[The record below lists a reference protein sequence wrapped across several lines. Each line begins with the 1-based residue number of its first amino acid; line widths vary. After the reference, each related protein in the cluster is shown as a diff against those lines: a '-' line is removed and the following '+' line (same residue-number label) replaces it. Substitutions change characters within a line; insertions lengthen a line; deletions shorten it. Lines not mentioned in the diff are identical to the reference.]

1 MRFYESLSPYDGTLA
16 GFGFGHIQ
24 RSKNPRHL
32 VRVAEAARLLNGV
45 RTGSVDPFF
54 LRQAIQPTRESAWKM
69 LCTEFPRLFQEAM
82 TTSDFTAL
90 TADALDRQLLNA
102 FLAAPSHWPAI
113 AKKSTL
119 RDFRDVKR
127 YGMDGASGRFSKVG
141 EKANFERR
149 SPTEDTPITYAP
161 SKYEA
166 GGEFSWEAMLND
178 DLGIFA
184 DFTNRMATGAR
195 RTVDRAVSELYLDAD
210 GPHASFYT
218 NGNLNKVNTACG
230 ASANNPVLSV
240 DGIGEALTVLYG
252 QVDGDGEPIVIDA
265 VTLVVGPSNYVTA
278 ENIMNATLIDA
289 NIKGGSTNNRVRV
302 NNWIIQNMTVVRNP
316 YIKTI
321 CTNKPNSWFLF
332 ANPSEGRPALEI
344 GFLAGFDTPQT
355 YRKAPN
361 TVSISGGAV
370 DPMLG
375 DFNTMSQEYKTLIVF
390 GESRISPKSTVGS
403 DGSGS

>member
-1 MRFYESLSPYDGTLA
+1 MRFYESVTPFDGTF
-16 GFGFGHIQ
+16 GGHGFGHIQ
-24 RSKNPRHL
+24 RSEDPRHL

-45 RTGSVDPFF
+45 RTGIVDPFF
-54 LRQAIQPTRESAWKM
+54 LRQALRPTRESAWKM
-69 LCTEFPRLFQEAM
+69 LCQEFPRLFKESM
-82 TTSDFTAL
+82 TTSDFSAL

-102 FLAAPSHWPAI
+102 FLATPMHWPAI

-119 RDFRDVKR
+119 RDFRTVKR
-127 YGMDGASGRFSKVG
+127 YGVDGASGRFEKVA
-141 EKANFERR
+141 EKGNFERR
-149 SPTEDTPITYAP
+149 AITQDTPITYAP

-184 DFTNRMATGAR
+184 DFTQRLSTGGR
-195 RTVDRAVSELYLDAD
+195 RTIDRAVSELYLDAN

-218 NGNLNKVNTACG
+218 NANLNKVNTACG
-230 ASANNPVLSV
+230 ASVNNPVLSV

-252 QVDGDGEPIVIDA
+252 QLDGDGEPIVIDA

-278 ENIMNATLIDA
+278 ENIMNATMIDA

-321 CTNKPNSWFLF
+321 CTNRPNTWCLF

-361 TVSISGGAV
+361 TMSASGGV

-375 DFNTMSQEYKTLIVF
+375 DFNTMSQEYKSVVVF
-390 GESRISPKSTVGS
+390 GESRISPKSTVSS

>member
-1 MRFYESLSPYDGTLA
+1 MRFYESVSPYDGTLGGD
-16 GFGFGHIQ
+16 GFGRVH
-24 RSKNPRHL
+24 RSNDPRYIM
-32 VRVAEAARLLNGV
+32 RITEAARLLNGV
-45 RTGSVDPFF
+45 RTGVVDPFF
-54 LRQAIQPTRESAWKM
+54 LKQALRPTRESAWRM
-69 LCTEFPRLFQEAM
+69 LCQEFPKLFQESM
-82 TTSDFTAL
+82 TTSDFSAL
-90 TADALDRQLLNA
+90 TSGALDRSLLSA
-102 FLAAPSHWPAI
+102 FLAAPSHWPGI
-113 AKKSTL
+113 AKKATL
-119 RDFRDVKR
+119 RDFRTVTR
-127 YGMDGASGRFSKVG
+127 NGMDGASGRFDKVK
-141 EKANFERR
+141 EKENFNRR
-149 SPTEDTPITYAP
+149 APTEDTPITYKP

-178 DLGIFA
+178 DLGIFS
-184 DFTNRMATGAR
+184 DFTNRLSTGGR
-195 RTVDRAVSELYLDAD
+195 RTIDRAVSELYLDAD

-218 NGNLNKVNTACG
+218 NANLNKVNTACG

-240 DGIGEALTVLYG
+240 DGIGEGLTVLYG

-302 NNWIIQNMTVVRNP
+302 NNWIIQNMKVVRNP

-332 ANPSEGRPALEI
+332 ADPSEGRPALEI

-361 TVSISGGAV
+361 TMTAGGGIDAN
-370 DPMLG
+370 LG
-375 DFNTMSQEYKTLIVF
+375 DFNTMSQEYKCLLVF
-390 GESRISPKSTVGS
+390 GETRISPKSTVGS